1 MSQEIERKFLLKT
14 LPPHFEKSGGFWIE
28 QGYLAIEP
36 HGLQVRLRK
45 KGETAFLTCK
55 RGEGTVREEH
65 EIELSITQFDALWP
79 LTAGRR
85 LVKRRHE
92 LPYQGHVIEIDVYG
106 GSNRGL
112 VVAEVEFESEA
123 AARDFVPPDWFA
135 EDVSGSPKYGNRKL
149 ARE

>member
-14 LPPHFEKSGGFWIE
+14 LPPHFEENGGFLID

-36 HGLQVRLRK
+36 HGIQVRLRK
-45 KGETAFLTCK
+45 KGEAAFLTCK
-55 RGEGTVREEH
+55 RGEGVVREEH
-65 EIELSITQFDALWP
+65 EIELSRAQFDALWP

-92 LPYQGHVIEIDVYG
+92 IPYREHVIEIDIYG

-112 VVAEVEFESEA
+112 IVAEVEFESES
-123 AARDFVPPDWFA
+123 AAREFVPPDWFA
-135 EDVSGSPKYGNRKL
+135 RDVSGSPEYSNRNM